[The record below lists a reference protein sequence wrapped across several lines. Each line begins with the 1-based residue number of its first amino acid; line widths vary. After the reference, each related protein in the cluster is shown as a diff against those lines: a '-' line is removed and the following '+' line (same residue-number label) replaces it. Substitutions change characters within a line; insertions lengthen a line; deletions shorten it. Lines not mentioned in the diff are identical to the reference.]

1 MANIIELKDINKIYG
16 RRVKTQVL
24 HNINLNIEQ
33 GSFNSII
40 GASGSGKTT
49 LLNIMST
56 LDKPTNGQVII
67 DGKRTDK
74 MSKMALAS
82 LRNKKIGFVFQ
93 FHYLLPEFNAIENVL
108 MPHTIKRFFCGRKTR
123 EKAEGLLE
131 LVGLSDLRKKKVYDL
146 SGGQQQ
152 RVAIARSLI
161 NDPKIVLAD
170 EPTGN
175 LDSHSAET
183 IYSIFRDVN
192 KELGTT
198 FMVITHDERIAKK
211 TDRIIEIKD
220 GMIIG

>member
-1 MANIIELKDINKIYG
+1 
-16 RRVKTQVL
+16 
-24 HNINLNIEQ
+24 
-33 GSFNSII
+33 
-40 GASGSGKTT
+40 
-49 LLNIMST
+49 
-56 LDKPTNGQVII
+56 
-67 DGKRTDK
+67 
-74 MSKMALAS
+74 
-82 LRNKKIGFVFQ
+82 
-93 FHYLLPEFNAIENVL
+93 
-108 MPHTIKRFFCGRKTR
+108 MPHTIKKFFCGRKTR

-131 LVGLSDLRKKKVYDL
+131 LVGLSDLKKKKVYDL

-152 RVAIARSLI
+152 RVAIARSLM

-183 IYSIFRDVN
+183 VYSIFRDVN

-220 GMIIG
+220 GMIVG